1 MNKRVILSS
10 VAVILALACVS
21 QIALSQVSRTRV
33 GMRPSQIRDMQR
45 RQAQQQQNGPDYQA
59 IRRAY
64 EDEAA
69 QAALGADAEQWKRIE
84 AKMIRIRELHRTP
97 SLTFTAYGS
106 ATGGSHNEYHFS
118 QSGSIPARGRG
129 GRVSG
134 YGGGGISGGIGGAT
148 GGSGGSS
155 QYRVGTRSGSTD
167 SYGASSGGSSGGGWG
182 FSFGG
187 GLGPNGERPVMKEVE
202 GMSLGWTWLRPS
214 EKEDPNE
221 LTESQKTCEQLLD
234 ALVAEQPDPQ
244 LVQERVAQLR
254 QLRTERQRQLQE
266 VQDGLR
272 AIVTPEQE
280 ARLILMGYLD

>member
-1 MNKRVILSS
+1 MNRREILSS
-10 VAVILALACVS
+10 VVVALALVCVS
-21 QIALSQVSRTRV
+21 EIGFSQVRRTQV
-33 GMRPSQIRDMQR
+33 GMRPSQIRDMRR
-45 RQAQQQQNGPDYQA
+45 RQAQQRQNGPDYQA

-69 QAALGADAEQWKRIE
+69 QAAFGADAEQWKKIE
-84 AKMIRIRELHRTP
+84 AKMIRIRELRRTP

-118 QSGSIPARGRG
+118 QSGSIPARG

-134 YGGGGISGGIGGAT
+134 HGGGGAGGGVGGT
-148 GGSGGSS
+148 TSSGSGST
-155 QYRVGTRSGSTD
+155 QYGVTARSGSSG
-167 SYGASSGGSSGGGWG
+167 SYGVTSGGSSGGGWG

-187 GLGPNGERPVMKEVE
+187 GLGPNGDRPVMKKVDE
-202 GMSLGWTWLRPS
+202 MSLGWMWLRPS
-214 EKEDPNE
+214 ERNDPNE
-221 LTESQKTCEQLLD
+221 LTESHKTCEQLLD

-254 QLRTERQRQLQE
+254 QLRQERQRQLRE
-266 VQDGLR
+266 VQDELR

-280 ARLILMGYLD
+280 AKLILMGYLE